1 MASQACSKMKP
12 ITNEQH
18 VASLVWGRDT
28 KEKNAINIALWYQ
41 RRKLHFM
48 AIDIMRDYF
57 KGIHHG

>member
-1 MASQACSKMKP
+1 MYATYRNN
-12 ITNEQH
+12 TN
-18 VASLVWGRDT
+18 
-28 KEKNAINIALWYQ
+28 EKNAINIALWYQ